1 MSLDIRFRNSTYKI
15 ESLARRILNEMG
27 FQVRRGPGFFD
38 FLRSRKIDTVL
49 DVGANVVQFGRRLRA
64 LGYNGD
70 IVSFEPITLVF
81 RELAAAAAR
90 DRRWFTRQIALGDT
104 NGRAEYPR

>member
-1 MSLDIRFRNSTYKI
+1 MSLDIRFRNSPDKI
-15 ESLARRILNEMG
+15 EALARRILNEMG
-27 FQVRRGPGFFD
+27 FQIRRGPGFLD

-49 DVGANVVQFGRRLRA
+49 DVGANVGQFGRRLRA

-81 RELAAAAAR
+81 RELAATAAR

-104 NGRAEYPR
+104 NGRAER